1 MEDFNTVSVF
11 SILDALNYGYL
22 DFEQIKN
29 FIFKFKQEIMKEDI
43 NAIMRRLSDHPDAK
57 ISFREFSVGITPEL
71 ACLSQEAAK
80 TEFDA
85 KKK

>member
-1 MEDFNTVSVF
+1 MEDFNTVGVF

-43 NAIMRRLSDHPDAK
+43 NAIMRKLSDHPDGK

-71 ACLSQEAAK
+71 ACLS
-80 TEFDA
+80 
-85 KKK
+85 

>member
-1 MEDFNTVSVF
+1 
-11 SILDALNYGYL
+11 
-22 DFEQIKN
+22 
-29 FIFKFKQEIMKEDI
+29 MKEDI
-43 NAIMRRLSDHPDAK
+43 NAIMRRLSDHPDGK

-85 KKK
+85 KKKQRIAEE